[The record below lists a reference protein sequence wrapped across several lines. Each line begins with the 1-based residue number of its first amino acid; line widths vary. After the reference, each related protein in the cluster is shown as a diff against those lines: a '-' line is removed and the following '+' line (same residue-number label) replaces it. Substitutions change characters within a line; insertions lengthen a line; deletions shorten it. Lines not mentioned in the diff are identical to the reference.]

1 MSNPTTKEKVNK
13 IERKIKFKKL
23 SNDLN
28 INLIEVSKK
37 AIFYCRINH

>member
-1 MSNPTTKEKVNK
+1 MSDPTTKEKVNK

-37 AIFYCRINH
+37 AIFLLQN